1 MHRAIAQQCGIY
13 HDEGVVISGKD
24 WRSLSD
30 DEKQSKAPKI
40 QVMARSLPQDKQT
53 LVKALQDTGK
63 IVGVTGDGT
72 NDALALKT
80 GDVGFSMGQAG
91 TEVAKE
97 ASDVIIMD
105 DNVSPERLFTSW
117 VLSLTEVHKHSRGHR
132 MGSLR

>member
-1 MHRAIAQQCGIY
+1 
-13 HDEGVVISGKD
+13 
-24 WRSLSD
+24 
-30 DEKQSKAPKI
+30 
-40 QVMARSLPQDKQT
+40 MARSLPQDKET

-105 DNVSPERLFTSW
+105 DNVRPRAPRLT
-117 VLSLTEVHKHSRGHR
+117 
-132 MGSLR
+132 